1 MAKFGIRT
9 MGNTIF
15 TLRDQVETKDKE
27 IDQLREKVREIEGEL
42 DTQREMYSS
51 SVTKLRELMQ
61 VVNDSFQ
68 QLMENKSFQQLMEN
82 KSHKPVFLQMLDSLS
97 DLQNWTHWM
106 DRGVVHLDWMDR

>member
-27 IDQLREKVREIEGEL
+27 IDQLREKVREIEEEL

-68 QLMENKSFQQLMEN
+68 QLMENKS
-82 KSHKPVFLQMLDSLS
+82 HKPVSLQMLDSLG